1 MSPAFV
7 ISPVVERL
15 ALKYQPVTAPPAIN
29 TAKISQPIGIRRQ
42 RGGLAAGAAAP

>member
-15 ALKYQPVTAPPAIN
+15 ALKYQPVMAPPAIN
-29 TAKISQPIGIRRQ
+29 TAKISQPTGIRRQ
-42 RGGLAAGAAAP
+42 RGVAAGAAAP